1 MSLPNR
7 KSLRLKEYDY
17 NTPGAYFITICTV
30 KRRELLSK
38 ISVGTGVLD
47 CPQNTL
53 TTYGEVAEKHIL
65 EMDTFYNNIT
75 VDKYVIMPNHIHL
88 LLRVEES
95 GRSGTP
101 VPTNANSII
110 ARFVSTLKRFCNKA
124 CGENIWQSRYYDHI
138 IRNEQDYDEIWQY
151 IENNPAKWEE
161 DKFYNQL

>member
-1 MSLPNR
+1 
-7 KSLRLKEYDY
+7 
-17 NTPGAYFITICTV
+17 
-30 KRRELLSK
+30 
-38 ISVGTGVLD
+38 
-47 CPQNTL
+47 
-53 TTYGEVAEKHIL
+53 
-65 EMDTFYNNIT
+65 MDTFYNNIT

-110 ARFVSTLKRFCNKA
+110 VRFVSTLKRFCNKA